1 MAAKKMPKICG
12 SQTKKSV
19 LLWEGRAREPHRGL
33 SMPFSY
39 FSKNGGMI
47 FRWSFDHA

>member
-1 MAAKKMPKICG
+1 MIAKLILSVKFMGAKKMPKICG

-33 SMPFSY
+33 SMPFS
-39 FSKNGGMI
+39 
-47 FRWSFDHA
+47 